1 MFGLYILLKKKD
13 PPIIQKFHAKRGGSK
28 QIIHTPPNILEGN
41 RVVFEKLVKKKDPP
55 IIKKFHGKRGDQKK
69 LFIPPQNI
77 LEGNGVVFETFTI
90 NNLQL

>member
-1 MFGLYILLKKKD
+1 ME
-13 PPIIQKFHAKRGGSK
+13 RGG
-28 QIIHTPPNILEGN
+28 
-41 RVVFEKLVKKKDPP
+41 
-55 IIKKFHGKRGDQKK
+55 IKKK